1 MNNQSHKNIRAVL
14 FDLDGVLLDSESI
27 YTDFWNNVESI
38 FPTGVPNFAIVIKGT
53 TLGEILDTY
62 FPDPARQAEIHKLL
76 KRQEEEMV
84 YRLFDGILPMLRSL
98 RSRDIRTA
106 IVTSSSN
113 RKMDDMFRTLP
124 DLKPLIDT
132 IVTED
137 DVTESKPSPQG
148 YLLAAKRLGALDG
161 EFAVVEDSIK
171 GLQAGRASGAFVVGI
186 STTNP
191 AEKISPLADMV
202 LPTAAELAD
211 NI

>member
-1 MNNQSHKNIRAVL
+1 MNIQSRKDIRAVL

-27 YTDFWNNVESI
+27 YTDFWNHVETI
-38 FPTGVPNFAIVIKGT
+38 YPTGVPNFAIVIKGT

-62 FPDPARQAEIHKLL
+62 FPDKATQTEIHKLL

-84 YRLFDGILPMLRSL
+84 YRLFDGILPMLGKL
-98 RSRDIRTA
+98 RQRNIRTA

-113 RKMDDMFRTLP
+113 RKMDDMFNTLP
-124 DLKPLIDT
+124 ELKELIDT

-148 YLLAAKRLGALDG
+148 YLLPPKRHAAADA
-161 EFAVVEDSIK
+161 EFAVIEDSIK
-171 GLQAGRASGAFVVGI
+171 GLHAGRAAGAFVVGI

-202 LPTAAELAD
+202 LPTAAELAE